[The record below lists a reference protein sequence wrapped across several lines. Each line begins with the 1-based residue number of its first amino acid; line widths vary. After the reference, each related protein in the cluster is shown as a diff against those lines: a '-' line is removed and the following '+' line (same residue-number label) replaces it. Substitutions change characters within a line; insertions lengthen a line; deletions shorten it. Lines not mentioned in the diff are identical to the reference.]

1 MPLPTHARVII
12 VGGGIAGCSTA
23 YHLAKLG
30 ITDVL
35 LIEQGKLT
43 CGTTW
48 HAAGLVGQMRPN
60 RNMTRMSKYGIE
72 LYSTLEAETGLATG
86 WKQCGSVNVARTP
99 ERLQVLKKQ
108 VALARGFG
116 VDVEL
121 IAPHEAGMRVPLL
134 RTDDLQGAIW
144 IPGDGKANPADLCM
158 SLAKGARNRGV
169 KMIEDT
175 EVTGVITEQRGSGAC
190 VTGVRTALGDVHNE
204 VHCEVLINCAGQWAR
219 QFGRLAG
226 VNVPLY
232 SAEHFY
238 IVTDRIEGMHPMWP
252 VVRDPDGCI
261 YYKEEV
267 GGMLMGGFEPKAKPW
282 MVDPIP
288 STFQFQLLGEDWDQ
302 FEVLMTNAIHRTPCL
317 ETAKVK
323 MLLNGPESF
332 TPDGNF
338 IVGEAPGLR
347 NYFVCAG
354 FNSSGIANSG
364 GAGQLIAQWVAG
376 GEAPGDLWDVD
387 VRRFGPGSANRRAL
401 AERTVETLG
410 LHYTMRWPRQELE
423 SARGVRTSPL
433 YDMLAA
439 RGAEFGAKNGW
450 ERANYF
456 KPTKP
461 AKPLDPAQRGAA
473 GPAGEIG
480 EIGEIAPRPEYGL
493 GTPGWLP
500 WVQAEQRATR
510 EAVAVYDQT
519 SFGKLLL
526 QGRSA
531 LGVLQRLCANDVDV
545 PVDRLVYTAMLNA
558 RGGFES
564 DLTVLRL
571 ASSRFMLITGSAQPL
586 RDHDW
591 IVRHLEPDEHAFLT
605 DVSAMTCVLSVMGP
619 NAVELL
625 RRVSPDDLSAQSLKF
640 SCSREIDLGLA
651 RVRAARM
658 SYVGGPG
665 FELYVPIEMA
675 RHVYLAL
682 HEAGTDLG
690 LPDEAGRRC
699 GEGNEAG
706 RQCGLVDAGYYA
718 LDALRIEAGR
728 RAWGA
733 ELGPDETP
741 WEAGLGF
748 AVKVEKGVDFIGR
761 DALLRS
767 KAEPLRKKLLSFVLD
782 DPASWVWGGEAIH
795 IDGTAVGELS
805 SAGWSPAAGACVG
818 LGYVRGAAALEVHRG
833 TPVQIDLWGEAV
845 RATAWDEA
853 VLQRLR

>member
-1 MPLPTHARVII
+1 MTQGCVLLPSQARVVI

-23 YHLAKLG
+23 YHLSKLG
-30 ITDVL
+30 VPDVL
-35 LIEQGKLT
+35 LLEQGKLT

-99 ERLQVLKKQ
+99 ERFKLLKKQ
-108 VALARGFG
+108 VALARSFG
-116 VDVEL
+116 VEVEL
-121 IAPHEAGMRVPLL
+121 ITPREAGERVPVM

-175 EVTGVITEQRGSGAC
+175 EVTGVIIERGASGASI
-190 VTGVRTALGDVHNE
+190 VGVRTAAGE
-204 VHCEVLINCAGQWAR
+204 VRCEILVNCAGQWAR
-219 QFGRLAG
+219 QFGAMAG

-238 IVTDRIEGMHPMWP
+238 IVTDRIDGVTPMMP
-252 VVRDPDGCI
+252 VVRDPDGFI

-267 GGMLMGGFEPKAKPW
+267 GGLVMGGFEPKAKPW
-282 MVDPIP
+282 TVDPIP
-288 STFQFQLLGEDWDQ
+288 STFQFQLLGEDWEQ
-302 FEVLMTNAIHRTPCL
+302 FEPLMINAMHRTPCL

-354 FNSSGIANSG
+354 FNSAGIANSG
-364 GAGQLIAQWVAG
+364 GAGQLIAQWIADGVA
-376 GEAPGDLWDVD
+376 PSDLWDVD
-387 VRRFGPGSANRRAL
+387 VRRFGPFTANRRAL

-410 LHYTMRWPRQELE
+410 LHYAMRWPRQELE
-423 SARGVRTSPL
+423 SARQLRTSPL
-433 YDMLAA
+433 YDLLATK
-439 RGAEFGAKNGW
+439 GAEFGAKNGW

-456 KPTKP
+456 RRGG
-461 AKPLDPAQRGAA
+461 AK
-473 GPAGEIG
+473 
-480 EIGEIAPRPEYGL
+480 RPEFGL
-493 GTPGWLP
+493 GMPGWLP

-510 EAVAVYDQT
+510 EAVAIYDQT

-526 QGRSA
+526 QGRDA
-531 LGVLQRLCANDVDV
+531 LGVLQRLCANQIDVAI
-545 PVDRLVYTAMLNA
+545 DRLVYTAMLNE

-571 ASSRFMLITGSAQPL
+571 AADRFLLITGSAQPQ

-591 IVRHLEPDEHAFLT
+591 ITRHIEPQEHAFLT
-605 DVSAMTCVLSVMGP
+605 DVSAMTSVLSVMGP
-619 NAVELL
+619 RAGELL
-625 RRVSPDDLSAQSLKF
+625 ARVCPDDLSAQSLKF
-640 SCSREIDLGLA
+640 AWTREIDLGLA

-682 HEAGTDLG
+682 HEAGAGLG
-690 LPDEAGRRC
+690 LDEESGRR
-699 GEGNEAG
+699 G
-706 RQCGLVDAGYYA
+706 GLVDAGYYA

-748 AVKVEKGVDFIGR
+748 AVKMDKGVPFLGR

-767 KAEPLRKKLLSFVLD
+767 QHQLLRKKLLSFVLD
-782 DPASWVWGGEAIH
+782 DPQAWVWGGEAIR
-795 IDGTAVGELS
+795 IDGQTVGEFS

-818 LGYVRGAAALEVHRG
+818 LGYVRGSAAQEVHEG
-833 TPVQIDLWGEAV
+833 TPVQIDLWGEPMA
-845 RATAWDEA
+845 ATAWDDK
-853 VLQRLR
+853 RGSRRSPG